1 MISDGLKELKVFVD
15 LALISAGEQPLDID
29 RVQGL
34 NTAVLGYS
42 PLIFHLNP
50 DADYIELLDKCKLV
64 WKELDTNPKLPEKL
78 VCWTSYI
85 SLGERGILSCIYHM
99 VMDLWMILHHI
110 LKLINH

>member
-1 MISDGLKELKVFVD
+1 MFVD

-50 DADYIELLDKCKLV
+50 DADYIELLDKSKLV

-85 SLGERGILSCIYHM
+85 ALEKRVILTPRIQR
-99 VMDLWMILHHI
+99 LLLILCM
-110 LKLINH
+110 LLLSASFLQN